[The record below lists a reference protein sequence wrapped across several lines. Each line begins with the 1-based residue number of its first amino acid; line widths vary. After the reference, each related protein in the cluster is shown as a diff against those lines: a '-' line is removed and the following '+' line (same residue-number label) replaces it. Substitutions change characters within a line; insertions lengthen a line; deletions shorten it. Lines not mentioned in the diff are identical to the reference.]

1 MARLHV
7 QTRAAGRCDSHRRV
21 IDSHDLRHADDTNH
35 AGYQQLTIKNIKH
48 LKEKREM
55 MIKLVNPDR
64 DAATTCRIYESR
76 DGEIILSIEYETIDS
91 ISFVG
96 LSEPMSVEAA
106 ITAIKNNALAEIKTS
121 GEEGEIHNLPMK
133 RFVGHTEIEEDG
145 PLIRLYF
152 PNMSEKT
159 REKFV
164 EAFND

>member
-1 MARLHV
+1 MPR
-7 QTRAAGRCDSHRRV
+7 
-21 IDSHDLRHADDTNH
+21 RHAASMSCNR
-35 AGYQQLTIKNIKH
+35 GFCLESKIKH
-48 LKEKREM
+48 
-55 MIKLVNPDR
+55 
-64 DAATTCRIYESR
+64 
-76 DGEIILSIEYETIDS
+76 G
-91 ISFVG
+91 
-96 LSEPMSVEAA
+96 

-145 PLIRLYF
+145 LEICLYF

>member
-7 QTRAAGRCDSHRRV
+7 QTRTAGQCDSHCRV
-21 IDSHDLRHADDTNH
+21 IDSHDLHHADDTNH

-55 MIKLVNPDR
+55 MIKLVNPDC
-64 DAATTCRIYESR
+64 DAATTCRIY
-76 DGEIILSIEYETIDS
+76 
-91 ISFVG
+91 V
-96 LSEPMSVEAA
+96 
-106 ITAIKNNALAEIKTS
+106 KTS
-121 GEEGEIHNLPMK
+121 GEEGEIHNPPMK

-145 PLIRLYF
+145 LQICLYF

-159 REKFV
+159 REKFM

>member
-1 MARLHV
+1 
-7 QTRAAGRCDSHRRV
+7 
-21 IDSHDLRHADDTNH
+21 
-35 AGYQQLTIKNIKH
+35 
-48 LKEKREM
+48 M
-55 MIKLVNPDR
+55 MIKLVNPDC
-64 DAATTCRIYESR
+64 DAATTVAIR
-76 DGEIILSIEYETIDS
+76 GNNKTIDS

-96 LSEPMSVEAA
+96 LSEPMSVDAA

-121 GEEGEIHNLPMK
+121 GEKGEIHNLPMK

-145 PLIRLYF
+145 LEICLYF

>member
-1 MARLHV
+1 
-7 QTRAAGRCDSHRRV
+7 
-21 IDSHDLRHADDTNH
+21 
-35 AGYQQLTIKNIKH
+35 
-48 LKEKREM
+48 M
-55 MIKLVNPDR
+55 MIKLVNPDC
-64 DAATTCRIYESR
+64 DAATTLQ
-76 DGEIILSIEYETIDS
+76 DGEIILYIDS

-121 GEEGEIHNLPMK
+121 GEEGEIHNLPLK

-145 PLIRLYF
+145 LQICLYF